1 MTSLISDGQNK
12 HKTPF
17 ATDGSSYKRNQPPR
31 EAEQLLERLRS
42 KLKSRGT
49 SSIFKLGKM
58 FRIVD
63 DNNSHTLCLSEFK
76 KCMTEYRLGMSDDEI
91 ERLYKL
97 FDIDNNESVSYDEF
111 LRGVVGTMN
120 QQRQQIVQRAF
131 QKLDADLS
139 GNITL
144 SDVKRFY
151 DAKNHPDVRA
161 GKKTE
166 DEILE

>member
-1 MTSLISDGQNK
+1 
-12 HKTPF
+12 
-17 ATDGSSYKRNQPPR
+17 
-31 EAEQLLERLRS
+31 
-42 KLKSRGT
+42 
-49 SSIFKLGKM
+49 M

-120 QQRQQIVQRAF
+120 Q
-131 QKLDADLS
+131 
-139 GNITL
+139 
-144 SDVKRFY
+144 
-151 DAKNHPDVRA
+151 
-161 GKKTE
+161 
-166 DEILE
+166 